1 MPTSKLATSVYVA
14 PKVNDHEWTQVRD
27 QDYPAEVNQA
37 DAMSSKSRQ
46 FHIPGQAHRVGG
58 SLNMRSYQNNMQQ
71 YQSMYDLRR
80 DKDLKNYGSEY
91 DNPLN
96 AKLLPSQ
103 VSGKSRE

>member
-1 MPTSKLATSVYVA
+1 
-14 PKVNDHEWTQVRD
+14 
-27 QDYPAEVNQA
+27 
-37 DAMSSKSRQ
+37 
-46 FHIPGQAHRVGG
+46 
-58 SLNMRSYQNNMQQ
+58 MQQ

-103 VSGKSRE
+103 VSKSREQVNSVTRFGLQANARSSKKVNKLNQLLDEWNETGRYDSGNLL